1 MGQRAFYTQLIDR
14 ADRLFAAHL
23 AKLSAARNKGKGQV
37 ARAKT
42 FDHLVSPTM
51 SKASQK
57 RAAAR
62 TKVPVREML
71 LSDLRKATGYSQ
83 KALATKLKMKQPSLS
98 KLENA
103 RDMQDTTLQ
112 KLVTALGGELE
123 IVCKFPKGDVRLVQF
138 DQTFAA
144 AG

>member
-1 MGQRAFYTQLIDR
+1 M
-14 ADRLFAAHL
+14 
-23 AKLSAARNKGKGQV
+23 AKS
-37 ARAKT
+37 
-42 FDHLVSPTM
+42 FDDLVSRTM

-57 RAAAR
+57 RAAER
-62 TKVPVREML
+62 TEVLLREML

-83 KALATKLKMKQPSLS
+83 KKLAAKLRMKQPSLS

-103 RDMQDTTLQ
+103 RDMQVTTLR
-112 KLVTALGGELE
+112 KLVGALGGELE

-138 DQTFAA
+138 DRRL

>member
-1 MGQRAFYTQLIDR
+1 M
-14 ADRLFAAHL
+14 
-23 AKLSAARNKGKGQV
+23 
-37 ARAKT
+37 AKT
-42 FDHLVSPTM
+42 FDDLVSRTM

-62 TKVPVREML
+62 TNVLLGEML
-71 LSDLRKATGYSQ
+71 LGELRKATGYSQ
-83 KALATKLKMKQPSLS
+83 KTLARKLKMKQPSLS

-103 RDMQDTTLQ
+103 RDMQVTTLQ
-112 KLVTALGGELE
+112 KLVGALGGEVE

-138 DQTFAA
+138 DRILAA